1 MTSIGQQIDKRQ
13 LYGSWQSIS
22 GEPGR
27 TINRSDGLEMSLPPV
42 TYSITTL
49 NLKRF
54 GSAVETTKSFQG
66 MGLDSKYRGVWKIE
80 NDTLT
85 VSLPSYQKK
94 YLVAFSEFG
103 GSLKSLTSNIIL
115 SKNHD

>member
-1 MTSIGQQIDKRQ
+1 
-13 LYGSWQSIS
+13 
-22 GEPGR
+22 
-27 TINRSDGLEMSLPPV
+27 
-42 TYSITTL
+42 
-49 NLKRF
+49 
-54 GSAVETTKSFQG
+54 